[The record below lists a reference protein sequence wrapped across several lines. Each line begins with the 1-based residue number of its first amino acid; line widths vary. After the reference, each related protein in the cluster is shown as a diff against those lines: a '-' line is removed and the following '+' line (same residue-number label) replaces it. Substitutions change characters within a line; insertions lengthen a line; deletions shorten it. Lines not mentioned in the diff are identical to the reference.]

1 VHSRNVSLLLVSIS
15 LANLLFIVQ
24 TEQSK
29 IFVYEKELF
38 TLNDLIKKFDN
49 SQKQIN
55 ILDSESQQGFNKFI
69 AKANYVGEQFTILV
83 YQSVDSKNP
92 TLLVLLIPLA
102 GFVIIRSENE
112 KIQFYDVKKI
122 CCLYFHCYF
131 SIICHSNTIFIFC
144 VLLGLCVCSRN
155 TRR

>member
-24 TEQSK
+24 TEQSE

-38 TLNDLIKKFDN
+38 TSNDLIKKFDN
-49 SQKQIN
+49 KQKQIN

-69 AKANYVGEQFTILV
+69 GKANYVGEQLTILV
-83 YQSVDSKNP
+83 YQSVDLKNP
-92 TLLVLLIPLA
+92 TLLVLLIPFA

-112 KIQFYDVKKI
+112 KIQFYGVKKFVA
-122 CCLYFHCYF
+122 Y
-131 SIICHSNTIFIFC
+131 IFIVILVSSAVVTPF
-144 VLLGLCVCSRN
+144 SFS
-155 TRR
+155 